1 MKDVYRQCPQFENSN
16 YCLRLISPEDTAD
29 LWKVYSDEKAV
40 PFFNGDNC
48 HGDDFHYRSL
58 ERMQEAVDFWVFSYG
73 AGYFVRWVIVEKGS
87 SHAIGTIEL
96 FHRDS
101 QDAFTNCGL
110 LRLDLRS
117 DYERSGEIQSIL
129 SLILEPAY
137 TLFSCDRIATK
148 AVPAASQRIDAL
160 EHLGFVSTEDKLVG
174 EDGTEYPFYF
184 VRRQNS

>member
-1 MKDVYRQCPQFENSN
+1 MENVYQNCPQFENER
-16 YCLRLISPEDTAD
+16 YCLRLVSREDAPD
-29 LWKVYSDEKAV
+29 LLTVYSDEKAV

-48 HGDDFHYRSL
+48 HGDDFHYTTK
-58 ERMQEAVDFWVFSYG
+58 ERMESAVDFWVYSYS
-73 AGYFVRWVIVEKGS
+73 AGYFVRWAILAKAS
-87 SHAIGTIEL
+87 SEVIGTIEL
-96 FHRDS
+96 FHRDAE
-101 QDAFTNCGL
+101 DAFTNCGL

-117 DYERSGEIQSIL
+117 DYERSEEIQSIL

-160 EHLGFVSTEDKLVG
+160 KRLGFVSTEDKLVG

-184 VRRQNS
+184 VRKQKH